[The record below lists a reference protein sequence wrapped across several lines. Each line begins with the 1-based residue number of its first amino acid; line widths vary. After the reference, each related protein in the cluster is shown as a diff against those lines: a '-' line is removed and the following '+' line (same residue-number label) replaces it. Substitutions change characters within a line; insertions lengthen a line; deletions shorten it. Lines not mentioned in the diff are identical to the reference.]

1 MKSPT
6 ANSRYGT
13 ASRTC
18 GATNGFVELVQSTS
32 ASPWV
37 VLAMMMFVLLVL
49 GCFVDQISMMLVTL
63 PFYLP
68 LVQHYGFDPLWFGVM
83 YLICMQLGLLT
94 PPFGMLLFTMRSVA
108 PKSITTRQIYSA
120 VTPYVLFGLLMLGA
134 VMAVPGLAT
143 WLPKLLLGK

>member
-1 MKSPT
+1 
-6 ANSRYGT
+6 
-13 ASRTC
+13 
-18 GATNGFVELVQSTS
+18 
-32 ASPWV
+32 
-37 VLAMMMFVLLVL
+37 MMTILLVL
-49 GCFVDQISMMLVTL
+49 GCFIDQVSTMLITL
-63 PFYLP
+63 PFYMP
-68 LVQHYGFDPLWFGVM
+68 LVQHFGFDPLWFGVM

-108 PKSITTRQIYSA
+108 PPSITTKQIYAA